1 VFLTF
6 VVVENYPVQTCSPE
20 RTPDTMHQI
29 KLFKGLETDLPG
41 LEKEM
46 NEWLAKSGARVIN
59 MFGNLAPQK
68 DETQPDDT
76 GVAHSLYLPSNIFI
90 AVLYEKS
97 EKPSK

>member
-1 VFLTF
+1 
-6 VVVENYPVQTCSPE
+6 
-20 RTPDTMHQI
+20 MHQI

-97 EKPSK
+97 DKPSK